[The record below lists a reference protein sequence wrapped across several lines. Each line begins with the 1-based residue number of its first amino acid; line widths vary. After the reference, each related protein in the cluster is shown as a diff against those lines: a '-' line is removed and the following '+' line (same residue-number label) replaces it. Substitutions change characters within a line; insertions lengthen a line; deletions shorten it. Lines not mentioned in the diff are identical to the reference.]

1 MRRAEI
7 RWFDGMDPMDP
18 VPQHCIKQ
26 TFICRDQEVSGSE
39 DHLPDRS
46 GRLYPTL
53 CGSMARHHAQVRE
66 GNKVLVPV
74 PPRVKITS
82 LIRGAAFTLLFV
94 VLCSMARH
102 YAQVREG

>member
-1 MRRAEI
+1 MLRSERGNKVL
-7 RWFDGMDPMDP
+7 FP
-18 VPQHCIKQ
+18 VPPRVKM
-26 TFICRDQEVSGSE
+26 T
-39 DHLPDRS
+39 PDRS
-46 GRLYPTL
+46 GRLHPPL

-66 GNKVLVPV
+66 GNQVLVPV